1 MPDARLSHQVTCEVQ
16 LAKPDQTGSAIR
28 EEEKLP
34 FKVKFAYGGAE
45 GATTLAW
52 STFYVFYLYFLTD
65 IAHVPAST
73 AGLIM
78 MIATI
83 WDAITDPAVGIWSDR
98 VKSPYGR
105 RRPFIAVTAL
115 PFALSIWLVFTDFRL
130 KGVANTVYFIFA
142 VMLFFTCMT
151 LIGVPYTAL
160 AAEMTSNYDER
171 GSLAIIRV
179 GWSQVFTIIAAA
191 CTLILTKYFS
201 SVLGNT
207 RAGWSATAALYGA
220 FGIFPLFLT
229 WRFTRGYELHPKEVS
244 IRFADVFR
252 CAFRN
257 KPFLYTLGAYAF
269 GACALNTAAAILVY
283 FTKYNMKMTEEKSSL
298 VLLLLFATTL
308 LWVPIIALV
317 TKRMGK
323 RASYMLFTSV
333 WAVTQAI
340 GVLFLKPGMDIFLY
354 VIIVLAAGGVTVIPF
369 VAWSMVPDAV
379 EVDEFKT
386 GQRREGLYF
395 GITGVM
401 QKAAVALVLWLVG
414 LSLSWIGYVADARQ
428 SPSTL
433 TGIKLLFAWGPSIFL
448 ILSITLTVLLPMTR
462 ERHEALKEAI
472 RQKKEG
478 SPLDPVLMEKINKLL

>member
-1 MPDARLSHQVTCEVQ
+1 M
-16 LAKPDQTGSAIR
+16 
-28 EEEKLP
+28 
-34 FKVKFAYGGAE
+34 KFAYGGAE

-52 STFYVFYLYFLTD
+52 SAFYVFYLYFLTD
-65 IAHVPAST
+65 IVRMPAST

-105 RRPFIAVTAL
+105 RRPFIAFTAL
-115 PFALSIWLVFTDFRL
+115 PFALSVWLVFTDFRL
-130 KGVANTVYFIFA
+130 RGAANTAYFIFA

-160 AAEMTSNYDER
+160 AAEMTDNYDER

-179 GWSQVFTIIAAA
+179 GWSQAFTIIAAA
-191 CTLILTKYFS
+191 CTLILTKYFGS
-201 SVLGNT
+201 ALGNT
-207 RAGWSATAALYGA
+207 RAGWSATAAIYGA
-220 FGIFPLFLT
+220 FGILPLLFT
-229 WRFTRGYELHPKEVS
+229 WRFTRGYELYPGEVS
-244 IRFADVFR
+244 IRFTDVFR

-269 GACALNTAAAILVY
+269 GACALNTAAAVLVY

-298 VLLLLFATTL
+298 VLLLLFAATL
-308 LWVPIIALV
+308 LWVPIIALA
-317 TKRMGK
+317 TNKMGK
-323 RASYMLFTSV
+323 RASYILFTSM
-333 WAVTQAI
+333 WALTQAVC
-340 GVLFLKPGMDIFLY
+340 VLFLRPGMDIFLY
-354 VIIVLAAGGVTVIPF
+354 VIIAFAAGGVTVIPF
-369 VAWSMVPDAV
+369 IAWSMIPDAV

-414 LSLSWIGYVADARQ
+414 LSLDWIGYVADANQ

-433 TGIKLLFAWGPSIFL
+433 TGIKLLFAWGPAIFL
-448 ILSITLTVLLPMTR
+448 ILSITLTALLPMTR
-462 ERHEALKEAI
+462 ERHAALKEAI
-472 RQKKEG
+472 RLKKEG
-478 SPLDPVLMEKINKLL
+478 LSLDPPMAEKISKLF